1 VLLIG
6 RSTRLSRYVTELDKT
21 YTATARFGAISDT
34 LDADGNITTLGT
46 PMPDESSIRAA
57 LPSFTGDLLQIP
69 PMASALKRE
78 GVRLYTLHRRGVTV
92 ERDARPITVHSLK
105 LLDLNPTEQTTTFE
119 ITCSSGTYV
128 RTLIS
133 DLAQHLNSDAYLT
146 ALRRTRV
153 GNLKLE
159 EAVTPADLTPQ
170 NIHNHIILPS
180 KVITHLPVVET
191 PPAGVRA
198 VCSGRE
204 IDTSRDGVF
213 RVEAGGELLAV
224 YRGEGGRARPE
235 VVLCGG

>member
-1 VLLIG
+1 
-6 RSTRLSRYVTELDKT
+6 
-21 YTATARFGAISDT
+21 
-34 LDADGNITTLGT
+34 
-46 PMPDESSIRAA
+46 MPDESSIRAA
-57 LPSFTGDLLQIP
+57 LPGFTGNLLQIP
-69 PMASALKRE
+69 PMASALKHG

-92 ERDARPITVHSLK
+92 ERDARPITVHCLK
-105 LLDLNPTEQTTTFE
+105 LLDLNPAEHTATFE

-133 DLAQHLNSDAYLT
+133 DLAKHLATGAYLT

-153 GNLKLE
+153 GHLMLD

-170 NIHNHIILPS
+170 NIHNRIIHPS
-180 KVITHLPVVET
+180 DVMTHLPVVEIA
-191 PPAGVRA
+191 PGGVRA

-204 IDTSRDGVF
+204 IDAFRDGVF

-224 YRGEGGRARPE
+224 YRGERGRARPE